1 MENMFEALNEYNK
14 QPLIYS
20 GARIS
25 NEKAHLQDKSCLN

>member
-1 MENMFEALNEYNK
+1 MKNMFEALNEYNK

-25 NEKAHLQDKSCLN
+25 NEKAHLQDKSGLN